1 MGGCSLLS
9 YRFCENHV
17 KHLLAEWTFL
27 ANLLCLIKL
36 SACAPYAFLAIEYQN
51 LATDGIHIVSVIRT
65 EYARFREYT
74 FSCWDY

>member
-1 MGGCSLLS
+1 MGECSLLS
-9 YRFCENHV
+9 YRFCENRV
-17 KHLLAEWTFL
+17 EHLLAEWTFL

-65 EYARFREYT
+65 EHARFRENT

>member
-1 MGGCSLLS
+1 MEGECLLLS

-17 KHLLAEWTFL
+17 EHLLTEWTFL

-51 LATDGIHIVSVIRT
+51 LATYGIHIVSVIRM
-65 EYARFREYT
+65 EYA
-74 FSCWDY
+74 